1 MSISMT
7 QAAEILGVSRQRV
20 HQMIQ
25 HGHFAQVEYFGPMIV
40 LQQEEVEKVRAMRA
54 AVVAEMAK
62 SGSTIFAA
70 QSVVSKRERRALL
83 KANREAKKNR
93 DPS

>member
-25 HGHFAQVEYFGPMIV
+25 RGDFVEVERFGPMLM
-40 LQQEEVEKVRAMRA
+40 LQQEEAERVRAHRA
-54 AVVAEMAK
+54 SVVAEMAK
-62 SGSTIFAA
+62 SGSTIIAA
-70 QSVVSKRERRALL
+70 QRVIDRRETKAWQ
-83 KANREAKKNR
+83 KANREAFLSGKR
-93 DPS
+93 L